1 MCPLRASWTV
11 LSVGAKVA
19 DARVWQEIRR
29 HAESCGRM
37 TRRVAESP
45 ALGTRHRVRVTA
57 RPALWAIG
65 NRQSAIG
72 NRHWVCGGGV
82 GVGVGVSEWTL
93 TGTTLSGQ
101 RIVVRGLDL
110 LEFDG
115 HRQIS
120 RKGSFRKIVA

>member
-1 MCPLRASWTV
+1 MAGDSAPRRIVWTDDAACRRISCVGHASSRESDRT
-11 LSVGAKVA
+11 SGIVGSG
-19 DARVWQEIRR
+19 Q
-29 HAESCGRM
+29 
-37 TRRVAESP
+37 
-45 ALGTRHRVRVTA
+45 
-57 RPALWAIG
+57 WAVG
-65 NRQSAIG
+65 NRQSALG
-72 NRHWVCGGGV
+72 NRHWVCGD

-101 RIVVRGLDL
+101 RIEVRGLDL